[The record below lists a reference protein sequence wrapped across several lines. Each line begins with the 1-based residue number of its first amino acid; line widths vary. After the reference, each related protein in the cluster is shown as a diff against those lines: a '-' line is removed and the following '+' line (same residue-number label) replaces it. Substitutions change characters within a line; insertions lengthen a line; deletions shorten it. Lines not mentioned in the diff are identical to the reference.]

1 METIINAAAVAT
13 DVIKDGSTA
22 TFMADVIE
30 ASRETPVIVD
40 FWAPWCG
47 PCKQLGPALEK
58 VVTDAA
64 GAVRL
69 VKINVD
75 ENHELAGQ
83 LRVQSIPAVFAFK
96 NGQPVDGFAGALPE
110 SQIRQFVGRLTGG
123 AGVESP
129 LQEALD
135 TAKQMAESGD
145 HEGAAGVYSEV
156 LQHDPKH
163 AEAMA
168 GLGHMLIA
176 LGHVEQAR
184 ELLEDAPAEIAD
196 SGEIK
201 GLRAAL
207 ELLDQ
212 TAESGDV
219 AEARAAVEAAPADP
233 AAHYALA
240 MALFGDGD
248 REAAVTAM
256 LESIALNRAWDDEA
270 ARKQLL
276 KFFEAIGHTDPLTMD
291 ARRRLSAILFS

>member
-75 ENHELAGQ
+75 ENQELAGQ

-240 MALFGDGD
+240 MASFGDGD
-248 REAAVTAM
+248 RETAVTAM

>member
-75 ENHELAGQ
+75 ENQELAGQ

-145 HEGAAGVYSEV
+145 HEGAAGVYSRV
-156 LQHDPKH
+156 YSRVSSVRRARVRYVYCVYVVVYIRARYAWSRAPPRAFDPW
-163 AEAMA
+163 
-168 GLGHMLIA
+168 
-176 LGHVEQAR
+176 
-184 ELLEDAPAEIAD
+184 P
-196 SGEIK
+196 GE
-201 GLRAAL
+201 
-207 ELLDQ
+207 
-212 TAESGDV
+212 
-219 AEARAAVEAAPADP
+219 
-233 AAHYALA
+233 
-240 MALFGDGD
+240 
-248 REAAVTAM
+248 
-256 LESIALNRAWDDEA
+256 N
-270 ARKQLL
+270 L
-276 KFFEAIGHTDPLTMD
+276 K
-291 ARRRLSAILFS
+291 

>member
-75 ENHELAGQ
+75 ENQELAGQ

-233 AAHYALA
+233 SAHYALA